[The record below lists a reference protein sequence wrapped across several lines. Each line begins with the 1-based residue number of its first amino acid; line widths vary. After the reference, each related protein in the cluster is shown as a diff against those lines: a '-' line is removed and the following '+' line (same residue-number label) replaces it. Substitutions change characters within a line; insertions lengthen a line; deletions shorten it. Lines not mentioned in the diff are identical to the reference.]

1 MVNTELSVRWKK
13 IQQMLVEQGVDGC
26 LISTNVN
33 LYYTAGAVLG
43 GVIYIPS
50 EGRPWFFVRRP
61 VGLQGDTLRYIR
73 KVEQIPDL
81 LAENSIPLPKTLML
95 EAGEV
100 PYSDCL
106 RFQSALKAERI
117 VDGTTHL
124 RIVRSVKTDYEIQQ
138 LREGAHLQTEAYKE
152 FPLLYHAGMTDHDL
166 TIEMERVMRQYGSLG
181 MFRVFGV
188 TLEAAQA
195 SVLAGDNA
203 AATSPYDFALGGT
216 GIHPSLPIGH
226 NGVKLQKGMSVH
238 VDFGG
243 NFNGYV
249 SDMTRT
255 YSIGKLPQK
264 AYEAHQVSLE
274 IQNELM
280 YKAKAG
286 TVCEDLYKLSLKM
299 VEQHGLSACF
309 MGIEQQAKFVGHG
322 VGLVVN
328 ELPVLCDRNR
338 TLLEPNMTIALEPKF
353 VLKGVGAVGTEN
365 TYIVTESGLE
375 KITHAPEEI
384 IDLVKN

>member
-1 MVNTELSVRWKK
+1 MVNSELSLRWAK
-13 IQQMLVEQGVDGC
+13 IQQMLAAQDVDAC

-43 GVIYIPS
+43 GVVYIPR
-50 EGRPWFFVRRP
+50 EGTPWFFVRRP
-61 VGLQGDTLRYIR
+61 AGMQGETLRYMR

-81 LAENSIPLPKTLML
+81 LAENNIPLPKTLML

-106 RFQSALKAERI
+106 RFKSALKAERI

-124 RIVRSVKTDYEIQQ
+124 RIVRSIKTDYEIDQ
-138 LREGAHLQTEAYKE
+138 LREGARLQTAAYSE
-152 FPLLYHAGMTDHDL
+152 FTSLYRAGMTDHEL

-203 AATSPYDFALGGT
+203 AAASPYDFALGGA
-216 GIHPSLPIGH
+216 GIHASLPIGH
-226 NGVKLQKGMSVH
+226 SGVKLEEGMSVH

-255 YSIGKLPQK
+255 YSIGKLSQK
-264 AYEAHQVSLE
+264 AYDAHLASLE
-274 IQNELM
+274 IQNELAHQ
-280 YKAKAG
+280 AKAG
-286 TVCEDLYKLSLKM
+286 AVCEDMYKLSLKM
-299 VEQHGLSACF
+299 VEKYGLSDCF
-309 MGIEQQAKFVGHG
+309 MGVEQQAKFVGHG

-328 ELPVLCDRNR
+328 ELPVLCDRNK
-338 TLLEPNMTIALEPKF
+338 TILAPNMTIALEPKF
-353 VLKGVGAVGTEN
+353 VIKGVGAVGTEN
-365 TYIVTESGLE
+365 TYVVTESGLE

-384 IDLVKN
+384 IDLVQ